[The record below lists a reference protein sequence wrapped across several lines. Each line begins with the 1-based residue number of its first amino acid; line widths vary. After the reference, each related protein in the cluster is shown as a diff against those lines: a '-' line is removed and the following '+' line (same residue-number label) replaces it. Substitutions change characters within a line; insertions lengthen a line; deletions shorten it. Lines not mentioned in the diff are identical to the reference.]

1 MHTLKKAGDSTGSV
15 DAPIEPTKQQFKL
28 VCKVFEVRNGRR
40 EEVKKS
46 VSKFYET
53 LKGKSRCS

>member
-1 MHTLKKAGDSTGSV
+1 MGGNQTGCI
-15 DAPIEPTKQQFKL
+15 DKPIAPTKQQFNL

-46 VSKFYET
+46 VEKFFKGISKCQM
-53 LKGKSRCS
+53 KNGNH